1 MKWDGG
7 RGIGM
12 AWAMKVETQV
22 IGLFWLGDRT
32 VDVRSWLGGKWVL
45 VSMKVGFRGVC
56 SS

>member
-12 AWAMKVETQV
+12 AWAMKVETQE
-22 IGLFWLGDRT
+22 IGLFGLGDRT
-32 VDVRSWLGGKWVL
+32 VDVGSWLGGKWVL

-56 SS
+56 SN

>member
-1 MKWDGG
+1 MKWNRG

-22 IGLFWLGDRT
+22 IGLFGLGDRT
-32 VDVRSWLGGKWVL
+32 VDVGSWLGGKWVL